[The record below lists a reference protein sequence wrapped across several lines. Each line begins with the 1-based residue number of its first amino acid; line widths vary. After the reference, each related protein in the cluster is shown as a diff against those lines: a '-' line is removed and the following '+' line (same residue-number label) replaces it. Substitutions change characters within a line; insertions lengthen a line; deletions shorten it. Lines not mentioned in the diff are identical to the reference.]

1 MEIIPAILPKN
12 YEDLKNKVSL
22 VKGLVSTVQID
33 ICDGNFVKT
42 VSWPF
47 SSRVESRDNL
57 ELDQYAQDILSERE
71 GMPFWEE
78 VDYELDLMVSN
89 AHENF
94 ELFLKLGAKR
104 LIFHLEAE
112 TLPINTDEKRI
123 DPDKLQEF
131 KEFLEGIDL
140 YIRDNTQIGIAI
152 NTSTS
157 ILNLKSLISNIDF
170 VQCMGIEKIGYQGQP
185 FDERVIDQVKAL
197 RKEYPELIIS
207 VDGGVSF
214 DTAPRLIEACA
225 NRLVVGSVIF
235 NSLDIRETV
244 LALRSL
250 ARPA

>member
-1 MEIIPAILPKN
+1 M
-12 YEDLKNKVSL
+12 
-22 VKGLVSTVQID
+22 
-33 ICDGNFVKT
+33 
-42 VSWPF
+42 
-47 SSRVESRDNL
+47 ESRDNL

-78 VDYELDLMVSN
+78 VDYELDLMVSR

-94 ELFLKLGAKR
+94 DLFLNLGAKR
-104 LIFHLEAE
+104 IIFHLEAE
-112 TLPINTDEKRI
+112 GDT
-123 DPDKLQEF
+123 QEF

-214 DTAPRLIEACA
+214 DTAPRLIEAGA